1 MITLNNNGTLAFQN
15 GSLSITDAYYSESL
29 NNNSYAVNYVSS
41 STTTGAVAG
50 IAGYA
55 EANADQYN
63 YASAVENV
71 AIGQSFRATGNILTQ
86 ATFYARVNG
95 TPPGNCI
102 AALYGHTGT
111 FGTTGLPSGSI
122 LAQSDPVAAS
132 SFPAT
137 PGGPVTFTFTG
148 ANQYTLVSGSVY
160 VIALYYNSGSTT
172 NHLGV
177 EIDIS
182 SGTDPGRC
190 YYLSTAGTWF
200 TTTRDAIGTSGPS
213 DDLTFQVSGSSITT
227 TIIRPQLVASY
238 SFSNRDANVSLGTFG
253 SNIKYAQSFQGNGR
267 KLISASVS
275 LAKTGSPV
283 GTLLLRIYDH
293 SGSYGSG
300 ALPIGRSLAV
310 SDSFN
315 VANLTTTNTASYI
328 NFTGPN
334 AVTLNISQSYFLAV
348 EYNSGSANNVVS
360 LGIDNSSPTA
370 AGNAAFMITGSN
382 TWVTSSADMCF
393 EIYGV

>member
-1 MITLNNNGTLAFQN
+1 MITLNSNGALTFQN
-15 GSLSITDAYYSESL
+15 GILNINNSYYSESL
-29 NNNSYAVNYVSS
+29 NNNSYAVNYISS
-41 STTTGAVAG
+41 STTIGSVAG
-50 IAGYA
+50 ISGYA

-63 YASAVENV
+63 YVSAGDNI
-71 AIGQSFRATGNILTQ
+71 AIGQSFRATGNILTE

-95 TPPGNCI
+95 TPPGDCI

-122 LAQSDPVAAS
+122 LAQSNPVAAS
-132 SFPAT
+132 SFPGT

-177 EIDIS
+177 EVQIAG
-182 SGTDPGRC
+182 GTHPGRC
-190 YYLSTAGTWF
+190 YYLKGSTWF
-200 TTTRDAIGTSGPS
+200 TVTQDAIGTSGAS
-213 DDLTFQVSGSSITT
+213 DDMTFQVSGSSFTITT
-227 TIIRPQLVASY
+227 IRPQLIASY
-238 SFSNRDANVSLGTFG
+238 SFSNRDANITLGTFG
-253 SNIKYAQSFQGNGR
+253 SNTKYAQSFQGNGT
-267 KLISASVS
+267 KIISASVS
-275 LAKTGSPV
+275 LAKSGSPV

-310 SDSFN
+310 SDSLN
-315 VANLTTTNTASYI
+315 VANLTTTHTASYI

-334 AVTLNISQSYFLAV
+334 AITLNISQSYFLAV
-348 EYNSGSANNVVS
+348 EYNSGSANNYVNV
-360 LGIDNSSPTA
+360 GVDNSSPIAT
-370 AGNAAFMITGSN
+370 GNSALVITGSG
-382 TWVTSSADMCF
+382 TWVTGSPDMCF